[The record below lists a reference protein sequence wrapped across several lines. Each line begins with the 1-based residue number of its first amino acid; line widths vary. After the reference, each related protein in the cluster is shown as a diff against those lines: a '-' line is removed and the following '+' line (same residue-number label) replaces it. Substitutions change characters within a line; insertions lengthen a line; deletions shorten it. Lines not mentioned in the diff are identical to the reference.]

1 MTEPPT
7 AVVDRLAARVLL
19 VDEQARVLLFH
30 GFDPADREAG
40 TWWIT
45 PGGGREDGE
54 SAQECAARELREE
67 TGLALRPEDMGDV
80 VHERV
85 TEFSFLGSSW
95 RVTEDYFLVRVDRHE
110 VDTRA
115 FTDVELAAVLGHR
128 WWSTDELAR
137 TEETYY
143 PRELLE
149 LLP

>member
-30 GFDPADREAG
+30 GCDPADRGAG
-40 TWWIT
+40 SWWFT

-54 SAQECAARELREE
+54 SAQECAARELHEE

-85 TEFSFLGSSW
+85 TEFSFLGSRW
-95 RVTEDYFLVRVDRHE
+95 RATEDYFLVRVDRHE
-110 VDTRA
+110 VDTQH

-128 WWSTDELAR
+128 WWTAEELAG
-137 TEETYY
+137 TDETYY
-143 PRELLE
+143 PRELLD